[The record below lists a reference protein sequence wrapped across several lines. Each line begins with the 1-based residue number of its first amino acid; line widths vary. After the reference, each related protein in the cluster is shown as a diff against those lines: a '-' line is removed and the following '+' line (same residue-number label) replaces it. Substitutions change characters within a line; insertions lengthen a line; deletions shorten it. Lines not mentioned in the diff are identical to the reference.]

1 MPDLLCYK
9 LNAGAD
15 VGQPENCPRAPYGL
29 LASRALAMRVV
40 GYLGISGCFYYAW
53 MFKGSL
59 KTGKRFSGCLWL
71 GGVGL
76 KAGLGQIAIF
86 RLPCGGKLGDVERG

>member
-29 LASRALAMRVV
+29 LASRALAM
-40 GYLGISGCFYYAW
+40 GWWAIWGFQAAAIMLGCF
-53 MFKGSL
+53 
-59 KTGKRFSGCLWL
+59 
-71 GGVGL
+71 
-76 KAGLGQIAIF
+76 KAA
-86 RLPCGGKLGDVERG
+86 

>member
-1 MPDLLCYK
+1 MLGNLKTVPALLRLACK
-9 LNAGAD
+9 PCAGYED
-15 VGQPENCPRAPYGL
+15 GGL
-29 LASRALAMRVV
+29 FGGL
-40 GYLGISGCFYYAW
+40 GCFYCVW

>member
-40 GYLGISGCFYYAW
+40 GYLGISGCCYYAW
-53 MFKGSL
+53 MFQGSL
-59 KTGKRFSGCLWL
+59 KRVNGFQAAF
-71 GGVGL
+71 GL
-76 KAGLGQIAIF
+76 AGLG
-86 RLPCGGKLGDVERG
+86 